1 MKLEIVK
8 KLLVCVIAFWC
19 ILGAGVVISRII
31 TFADAA
37 PPSGDFD
44 TGYARQVALT
54 LLHVLPA
61 FLFVTLGPFQ
71 FIAKIRNKYRA
82 FHRWSGRV
90 YILSSALLGIS
101 ALILSL
107 VVGFGGLIETV
118 AVLFY
123 TTIFLVSLAFAVYR
137 ISRHQ
142 VAAHR
147 EWMIRVFSL
156 GLSVVTMRLI
166 FVMFKAFIDHE
177 QPTFFGITL
186 WLAFSLHLVL
196 AEIWINI
203 TRPSVSL
210 NKV

>member
-1 MKLEIVK
+1 MKLEIVTK
-8 KLLVCVIAFWC
+8 ILGCLIALWC
-19 ILGAGVVISRII
+19 ILGAGVVISRVIV
-31 TFADAA
+31 FADAA

-44 TGYARQVALT
+44 AGYARQVALT

-71 FIAKIRNKYRA
+71 FITKVRNKYRA

-90 YILSSALLGIS
+90 YVLASALLGIS

-123 TTIFLVSLAFAVYR
+123 TVIFLISLAFAVYR
-137 ISRHQ
+137 ISLRQ

-166 FVMFKAFIDHE
+166 FVMFKAFIHHE
-177 QPTFFGITL
+177 QSTFFGITL

-203 TRPSVSL
+203 TRPSVSF
-210 NKV
+210 NKF